1 VKADIVLMF
10 NLALRRHPAEACLIG
25 QLVLGYGELERAV
38 AVCLGA
44 SIADRPPAFR
54 MMFRVLGETAR
65 IDAADAMMRH
75 KYDQVGLTSEYA
87 DAIGAVKFCVKAR
100 NQFAH
105 CHWADDVYADLFFA
119 NLRKTVKSGDS
130 TEHIW
135 LHIDKVIAEDLLSY
149 FEYTID
155 LLQFLEKEYLVR
167 AGKAA
172 YSLEKPKKC
181 KRPALHNP
189 PEQHIPPWLPEGGQ
203 QA

>member
-25 QLVLGYGELERAV
+25 QLVLGYGELERAF

-44 SIADRPPAFR
+44 SIADRRPAFR

-105 CHWADDVYADLFFA
+105 CHWADDVYAGLFFA
-119 NLRKTVKSGDS
+119 NFRKTVKSGDS

-181 KRPALHNP
+181 RRPALHNP